1 MRDVSITALNPSSTP
16 EVLASDLCWL
26 MHRATQTQQAEA
38 EAAILESG
46 ITMRKHQVLA
56 TALDNEHTQTELAR
70 LIGLDKTTMM
80 VTVDELE
87 RDGLAERRPLPSDRR
102 ARVVAVTPPGRKLL
116 RKADAAFTAANERV
130 LAQLPD
136 DERDVFLRALERL
149 ACPDCVEARE
159 DAAAGGCAPPRV
171 A

>member
-1 MRDVSITALNPSSTP
+1 MSITVLNPTSPP

-26 MHRATQTQQAEA
+26 MHRATQNQQAEA

-46 ITMRKHQVLA
+46 VTLRKHQVLA
-56 TALDNEHTQTELAR
+56 TAVGNEHTQTELAR

-87 RDGLAERRPLPSDRR
+87 RDGLAERKPLATDRR
-102 ARVVAVTPPGRKLL
+102 ARVVAVTPAGAKLL
-116 RKADAAFTAANERV
+116 RKADAAFAAANERI

-136 DERDVFLRALERL
+136 DERTVFLRALERL
-149 ACPDCVEARE
+149 ACPGCVEARE
-159 DAAAGGCAPPRV
+159 AGDDDCPPASR
-171 A
+171 